1 LTSFR
6 LRQNGGCFDYLEIKV
21 LEVVSKCQIAFESPA
36 CQRDFASDPLLKVLN
51 KRSPMK
57 KRSPPHILAD
67 EHFNPPAAEQRSYSA
82 GGGLDGVLKPL
93 LIKRWMTYELP

>member
-57 KRSPPHILAD
+57 KRSPPQILAD
-67 EHFNPPAAEQRSYSA
+67 EHLSEVCNPPRILADHWDLVRRRRIETTSNQKVDD
-82 GGGLDGVLKPL
+82 L
-93 LIKRWMTYELP
+93 